1 MPAKMIARW
10 GNLTV
15 NGLMFVISGMILLPF
30 VRPWATAPALDWVGV
45 LLMVYTV
52 VGGTFGAYWL
62 FLGGMMR
69 VGSMRATMLGTS
81 EPVAATITAVMF
93 TGAVF
98 TPTDLMIRHD
108 PRDGVPSAVSGRPA
122 PAAGS

>member
-15 NGLMFVISGMILLPF
+15 NGLMFVISGMFLLPF

-69 VGSMRATMLGTS
+69 VGSMRATMLDTS

-98 TPTDLMIRHD
+98 TPTDLIGFVMILAMVFLVR
-108 PRDGVPSAVSGRPA
+108 
-122 PAAGS
+122 